1 MGGEDKGLLC
11 VAGKPLVGWLL
22 EHAAHYSDALSI
34 SANRNLERYAAF
46 GYPVVP
52 DADASLGPLSG
63 IATALRLARRPLLLV
78 LPCDT
83 PFLPPD
89 LVDRLL
95 AALQEEGADVA
106 VPECD
111 GQIHH
116 AVMVCRA
123 SVRTSLPAF
132 LEQDKRRVGEWL
144 ATQKTARVAF
154 SDPSCF
160 SNLNTPEDL
169 ARAERRLAERPNADG
184 RARR

>member
-1 MGGEDKGLLC
+1 MGGEDKGLLR

-22 EHAAHYSDALSI
+22 EYAAHHSDALSI
-34 SANRNLERYAAF
+34 SANRNLEHYATF
-46 GYPVVP
+46 GYPVIS
-52 DADASLGPLSG
+52 DSGNSLGPLSG
-63 IATALRLARRPLLLV
+63 IATALQLIQRPLLLV

-111 GQIHH
+111 GQVHH
-116 AVMVCRA
+116 AVMLCHT
-123 SVRTSLPAF
+123 SVQTSLLAF

-144 ATQKTARVAF
+144 AAQKTARVAY

-169 ARAERRLAERPNADG
+169 ARAEQRLAERPNADG